1 MYYSYVY
8 LRAWLDGHK
17 QKNNKVIRHEKQ
29 EDKTKQ
35 NPLNN
40 TWRNKI
46 KYILCFFIIYE
57 I

>member
-46 KYILCFFIIYE
+46 K
-57 I
+57 